1 MSSKGYVR
9 TEKDMKL
16 LVLYVLD
23 HVRDALPLDVI
34 VFAVT
39 TDPAVEYMPL
49 MVAIREMVESEHIR
63 LLSDEGRE
71 LYCISNLGRQ
81 TLEACIDEIRPSV
94 RAKAGIA
101 AVTSWRHMRNGSG
114 IATSTR
120 EIGEGKLETTMAMV
134 DGEETLLEI
143 RMLTVSQELSDFLE
157 NNFRRGGDRLY
168 NRILAALLDE
178 YRENEN

>member
-16 LVLYVLD
+16 LVLYILD

-34 VFAVT
+34 VFAMT

-49 MVAIREMVESEHIR
+49 MVAVREMVESGHIR
-63 LLSDEGRE
+63 LLSDEGKE

-81 TLEACIDEIRPSV
+81 TLEACMDEIRPSV
-94 RAKAGIA
+94 RAKASIA

-114 IATSTR
+114 ISTSTR
-120 EIGEGKLETTMAMV
+120 EIGDGKL

>member
-1 MSSKGYVR
+1 M
-9 TEKDMKL
+9 
-16 LVLYVLD
+16 
-23 HVRDALPLDVI
+23 
-34 VFAVT
+34 
-39 TDPAVEYMPL
+39 
-49 MVAIREMVESEHIR
+49 
-63 LLSDEGRE
+63 
-71 LYCISNLGRQ
+71 
-81 TLEACIDEIRPSV
+81 DEIRPSV
-94 RAKAGIA
+94 RAKASIA

-114 IATSTR
+114 ISTSTR
-120 EIGEGKLETTMAMV
+120 EIGDGKLETTMAMV